1 MQEPLSRF
9 LVRWGKFPR
18 TGWRLEQI
26 LVEVAFLF
34 QSFHAF
40 AQVGD
45 RLGDAVKFLGVHL
58 DGFTGQ
64 RRAPPPLDDLGGGRD
79 EDQRDNERKNPTGIL
94 SAIRGYCTD
103 ESNAW

>member
-34 QSFHAF
+34 QSFHAS

-64 RRAPPPLDDLGGGRD
+64 RRAPPALDDPGGA
-79 EDQRDNERKNPTGIL
+79 KKSTGIL